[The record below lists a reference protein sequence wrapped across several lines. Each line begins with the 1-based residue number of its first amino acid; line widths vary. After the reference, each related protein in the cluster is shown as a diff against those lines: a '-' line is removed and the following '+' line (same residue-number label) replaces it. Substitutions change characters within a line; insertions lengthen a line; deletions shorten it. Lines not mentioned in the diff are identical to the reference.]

1 MQFRYFLD
9 VLYNFNPTPL
19 AMPGLRPYLY
29 PMITLCRTD
38 SSNPDYRALI
48 VELDKDLAIRDGE
61 VYHEFYAQYN
71 KSDDIKHVVVAY
83 EGNVPV
89 GCGAIKHCEGEVVEV
104 KRMYTLPIQR
114 GKGIAAKV
122 LKELEQWAIELNYTK
137 AIMETGIKMP
147 EAIGLYTKNNY
158 AIIPNYG
165 QYAGMPDSVCF
176 EKVLK

>member
-1 MQFRYFLD
+1 MIML
-9 VLYNFNPTPL
+9 
-19 AMPGLRPYLY
+19 LR
-29 PMITLCRTD
+29 TN
-38 SSNPDYRALI
+38 SSNPDYQML
-48 VELDKDLAIRDGE
+48 VVHLDKDLAIRDGE

-83 EGNVPV
+83 EGNLPA
-89 GCGAIKHCEGEVVEV
+89 GCGAIKHYEEGVVEV
-104 KRMYTLPIQR
+104 KRMYVLPAQR

-137 AIMETGIKMP
+137 AIMETGVKMP

-158 AIIPNYG
+158 DIIPNYG
-165 QYAGMPDSVCF
+165 QYAGMPDIVCF

>member
-1 MQFRYFLD
+1 MIML
-9 VLYNFNPTPL
+9 
-19 AMPGLRPYLY
+19 LR
-29 PMITLCRTD
+29 TN
-38 SSNPDYRALI
+38 SSNPDYQML
-48 VELDKDLAIRDGE
+48 VVHLDKDLAIRDGE

-89 GCGAIKHCEGEVVEV
+89 GCGAIKHYEGEVVEV